1 MDIRSGVWD
10 WSEGSGE
17 IGASREVGGSGEAGE
32 TWFPAPPENWGRLGG
47 YNLKC
52 WKCFLIPQA
61 FDYKSLVEQGFGKGP

>member
-32 TWFPAPPENWGRLGG
+32 TWFPAPPENWGRLEG

-52 WKCFLIPQA
+52 WKCFLISQA
-61 FDYKSLVEQGFGKGP
+61 FDYKSLVDQGFAKGP